1 VAAGV
6 EALAADSVVAV
17 SAEAAVVLAAAL
29 AAPEVVAVV
38 LVEEVRAEAGSSF
51 AGVRAHKNAMVKTAV
66 QQALNG
72 LVEDLRATHGENLA
86 SVVLYG
92 SAATGDDNELQSDYN
107 LLIALNRITPEDLR
121 QAQAPMREWQRL
133 GHPLP
138 VYFTVEELSDA
149 ADVFP
154 IEFHQMAKAR
164 VVLYGHDPFEYAKLS
179 DANLRHQAE
188 YELRS
193 KLIQLRRHYIPASIS
208 IDKLSD
214 LMSDSLSTF
223 AALFRAV
230 LLLFGQQAPVAKVEV
245 VRATAKLLNL
255 DATSFERIFEF
266 RAGGRLPSSEKEANE
281 LFAAYMYQIE
291 QVVEAVD
298 ELERR
303 GN

>member
-1 VAAGV
+1 
-6 EALAADSVVAV
+6 
-17 SAEAAVVLAAAL
+17 
-29 AAPEVVAVV
+29 
-38 LVEEVRAEAGSSF
+38 
-51 AGVRAHKNAMVKTAV
+51 
-66 QQALNG
+66 
-72 LVEDLRATHGENLA
+72 
-86 SVVLYG
+86 VLYG
-92 SAATGDDNELQSDYN
+92 SAAAGDEVELQSDYN

-154 IEFHQMAKAR
+154 IEFHQMANAR
-164 VVLYGHDPFEYAKLS
+164 VVLYGHDPFEYAQLS
-179 DANLRHQAE
+179 DANLRHQTE

-193 KLIQLRRHYIPASIS
+193 KLIQLRRHYIPASVS
-208 IDKLSD
+208 IEKLAD
-214 LMSDSLSTF
+214 LMSDSLASF

-230 LLLFGQQAPVAKVEV
+230 LMLHGQQAPIGKPDV

-255 DATSFERIFEF
+255 DVTPFEKIFEF
-266 RAGGRLPSSEKEANE
+266 RAGGRFPGSEREANE
-281 LFAAYMYQIE
+281 LFGAYMFQIE